1 MEKVANFCKMC
12 GKELKDEERPLALC
26 KACQESKGGKPL
38 EKIISESIIATR
50 SPFDNLPALA
60 SFFMGVAA
68 LLNYVAYHVVVGHFE
83 IGLGM
88 MVQESFMLFSWLL
101 AGLVLGI
108 IGLIQPG
115 KSRLLSYIG
124 IVLILIVVALR
135 TQVWV
140 VA

>member
-26 KACQESKGGKPL
+26 KPCRESAGGKPL
-38 EKIISESIIATR
+38 EKIVSECIAASR
-50 SPFDNLPALA
+50 GPFDNLAALA

-68 LLNYVAYHVVVGHFE
+68 LLNYFVYHIVVGYFK
-83 IGLGM
+83 IDLGM
-88 MVQESFMLFSWLL
+88 MIQESFMLFSWLL
-101 AGLVLGI
+101 AGLVLGV

-124 IVLILIVVALR
+124 IVLVLIVMALR
-135 TQVWV
+135 SRFWV
-140 VA
+140 PA